1 MSKRQT
7 PSDQGAIVM
16 TPWMLAAA
24 LLIGGATAYAQS
36 PSPGA
41 AAPSRRDDVKMMEV
55 ILTDAVKRGA
65 DNLGR
70 QMQISEPGSLI
81 VTGTARARGFILDGY
96 GIFFNVDVPM
106 MKQSVAWSSRTL
118 LREKYRE
125 DLRQF
130 IATNPDSPARRQ
142 AEVMLRNLERSLGP
156 VPSQSQPAQ
165 PSTVANST
173 TVSTLPPPGMASAQT
188 VPEVAAITA
197 PPDFRDPNE
206 LYTEAVKTALI
217 DAMLKI
223 GPQLIRTDEWLTVA
237 AQDAEGPLPGQI
249 YDASTIVL
257 RVKGSDLAA
266 FQAGKLTRDEVLAKV
281 EVREF

>member
-1 MSKRQT
+1 
-7 PSDQGAIVM
+7 
-16 TPWMLAAA
+16 
-24 LLIGGATAYAQS
+24 
-36 PSPGA
+36 
-41 AAPSRRDDVKMMEV
+41 MMEV

-106 MKQSVAWSSRTL
+106 MKQSVVWSTQTL
-118 LREKYRE
+118 LREKYRS

-130 IATNPDSPARRQ
+130 IAANPDSPARRQ
-142 AEVMLRNLERSLGP
+142 AEAMLRNLERSLGP
-156 VPSQSQPAQ
+156 VPSQQQQAQ
-165 PSTVANST
+165 PSPVANASTAQNSSTVA
-173 TVSTLPPPGMASAQT
+173 LPPPGVASAQT
-188 VPEVAAITA
+188 VPDVAAITA

-206 LYTEAVKTALI
+206 LYTEAVKTSLI

-257 RVKGSDLAA
+257 RVRGSDLAA
-266 FQAGKLTRDEVLAKV
+266 FQAGKLTREEVLAKV